1 MPNGKP
7 PYLANTYTSAIRESL
22 VLPEFFESEAPC
34 EWNAIAYLT
43 QLVQKNPT
51 IPSRSGNKALY
62 DDLELIRN
70 HVVPGTVADSILRQI
85 EISMKTKKAKD
96 LISDFWK
103 SSRFIASS
111 TVQYAAQK
119 HRLRGHM
126 AEEVVDEVES
136 RRLKR
141 QCTGGPSRG
150 HHLDGDDEGDGTEKS
165 NYERMDLSY
174 CSRKVHRHMV

>member
-1 MPNGKP
+1 MNNVWLKSGRRNH
-7 PYLANTYTSAIRESL
+7 LSANTYTSAIRESL

-70 HVVPGTVADSILRQI
+70 HVVPGTASDSTLRQI
-85 EISMKTKKAKD
+85 EISMKTRKSKD

-111 TVQYAAQK
+111 TVQCAAQK
-119 HRLRGHM
+119 ALETTMYGRPIKG
-126 AEEVVDEVES
+126 ASS
-136 RRLKR
+136 RR
-141 QCTGGPSRG
+141 
-150 HHLDGDDEGDGTEKS
+150 
-165 NYERMDLSY
+165 
-174 CSRKVHRHMV
+174 